1 MSNILVIDDEKS
13 ILSSISRDLQEKSYK
28 IFLSENALDALSII
42 DNNEIDIVLC
52 DYKLTNTNGA
62 EVLNII
68 SKKNPYIT
76 RVLLTGYYDNN
87 IINEAI
93 NKAGVYKFI
102 TKPWDVEELEF
113 VVDAGIKRS
122 KIIKNNF
129 NLIKDIEYKNKEIEK
144 ITSKIEERLQLKDKK
159 IIKSQES
166 VLLYQNRIN
175 SINELLKKISL
186 GKSIRQIVVG
196 ILDSLKLLVECD
208 SSCIISFT
216 KEYDLFTKY
225 SQGSIVSNKIQDYP
239 NFVELLDTMR
249 RNKYIPLILNN
260 NYISIENRDLFFSDK
275 SINSTLIFPISIS
288 LAGNLYVF
296 LICLGSINKLF
307 IRDDVIKLKEISSSI
322 YLAIERLIT
331 TNYMQQGL
339 QQWEETFNAINEP
352 LFILSK
358 DYRII
363 RANKAIERYINESI
377 SYILGKKCYIVFKN
391 SNSVC
396 EKCLV
401 QRVIET
407 TKPCSFEYV
416 PCFSNNNIYGSAYPV
431 IDKEGEISSIIQYNN
446 DKTSEFGL
454 YKQLI
459 QSEKLAAIGLLAS
472 NIAHEINNPLGGVL
486 AYSQIL
492 LSEAD
497 PNSLLYSDLKD
508 IEAACNRCKKIIFN
522 LLDFSRDSSSDS
534 KKTLNLK
541 NLIEDTLPLVNAVIK
556 GQKLILNINKEI
568 TVYGLQG
575 QLQQVFFN
583 LITNSAHATKTGG
596 TIQVSSKETIDNYAI
611 IEISD
616 TGCGISKEIIAHIFE
631 PFFTT
636 KEKGVGTGLGL
647 FVVYGI
653 IKDHNGSIE
662 VESQINKGTKFTIT
676 LPLKELNA

>member
-1 MSNILVIDDEKS
+1 MSNVLVIDDEKS
-13 ILSSISRDLQEKSYK
+13 ILASISRDLQDENYK
-28 IFLSENALDALSII
+28 IFLSETAIEALSII
-42 DNNEIDIVLC
+42 DNNEIDLVLC

-62 EVLNII
+62 ELLNII

-76 RVLLTGYYDNN
+76 RVILTGYYDNN
-87 IINEAI
+87 IINDAI

-102 TKPWDVEELEF
+102 TKPWDVEELQF
-113 VVDAGIKRS
+113 VISSGVKRS

-129 NLIKDIEYKNKEIEK
+129 NLIKDIENKNKEIEK
-144 ITSKIEERLQLKDKK
+144 ITSKIEQRLQLSDLK
-159 IIKSQES
+159 IIKTQES
-166 VLLYQNRIN
+166 VLLYQNRIK

-186 GKSIRQIVVG
+186 GKSIRQIVIG
-196 ILDSLKLLVECD
+196 ILDSLKSLVECD
-208 SSCIISFT
+208 VACIISFT

-225 SQGSIVSNKIQDYP
+225 SLGSITSNKIQDYP
-239 NFVELLDTMR
+239 CFVELLDTMG
-249 RNKYIPLILNN
+249 RNKYIPLILNT
-260 NYISIENRDLFFSDK
+260 NYISAENRELFFSNK
-275 SINSTLIFPISIS
+275 NVNSTLIFPISIY

-296 LICLGSINKLF
+296 LICLGSLKKIF
-307 IRDDVIKLKEISSSI
+307 VRDDVIKLKEISSSI

-377 SYILGKKCYIVFKN
+377 SYILGKKCYNVFKKTD
-391 SNSVC
+391 SIC
-396 EKCLV
+396 DKCLIK
-401 QRVIET
+401 RVIET
-407 TKPCSFEYV
+407 GNSCSFEYV

-431 IDKEGEISSIIQYNN
+431 LDKEGDITSIIQYNN

-497 PNSLLYSDLKD
+497 PNSLLYTDLKD
-508 IEAACNRCKKIIFN
+508 IESACNRCKKIIFN
-522 LLDFSRDSSSDS
+522 LLDFSRDSSSDN
-534 KKTLNLK
+534 KKILNLK

-556 GQKLILNINKEI
+556 GQKLLLNIEKDVFI
-568 TVYGLQG
+568 FGLQG

-583 LITNSAHATKTGG
+583 LITNSAHATSTGG
-596 TIQVSSKETIDNYAI
+596 TIEVKAKKTDSDFSI
-611 IEISD
+611 IEVSD
-616 TGCGISKEIIAHIFE
+616 NGCGISEDIISHIFE

-662 VESQINKGTKFTIT
+662 VKSKIGEGTNFIIK
-676 LPLKELNA
+676 LPVKELNV